1 MLGKLLKYEFKATG
15 HFLGLMYLVVL
26 IVATISGALG
36 RSGMEETIGND
47 TVCFIFM
54 MIYVT
59 LIIALIIITL
69 ILIIERF
76 YKNLL
81 QGEGY
86 LMHTLPVPTWM
97 HVASKTISAIVWEIL
112 GTAVLILSVLL
123 FFTASGTWNYIQDL
137 FNTESWREIWTFL
150 AQYRLAAILFVI
162 CVFIQLTRIALM
174 FYASMSIGASA
185 TRHKIFFSILSFVV
199 IMIALNVI
207 SVVANLGMVADLTI
221 SGDELLTDQSMS
233 NLAMCGILGKQ
244 ILTDLI
250 YSVVFFL
257 ITNYFLKKKLNL
269 E

>member
-1 MLGKLLKYEFKATG
+1 
-15 HFLGLMYLVVL
+15 
-26 IVATISGALG
+26 
-36 RSGMEETIGND
+36 
-47 TVCFIFM
+47 
-54 MIYVT
+54 
-59 LIIALIIITL
+59 
-69 ILIIERF
+69 
-76 YKNLL
+76 
-81 QGEGY
+81 
-86 LMHTLPVPTWM
+86 
-97 HVASKTISAIVWEIL
+97 
-112 GTAVLILSVLL
+112 
-123 FFTASGTWNYIQDL
+123 
-137 FNTESWREIWTFL
+137 
-150 AQYRLAAILFVI
+150 
-162 CVFIQLTRIALM
+162 
-174 FYASMSIGASA
+174 MSIGASA